1 MVIQKW
7 KVQGSPDS
15 PFGTV
20 CDSDRHAQETL
31 MEGRKGT
38 ALAESNQA
46 QSKMNFLPIEMTSLL
61 WVITMSNI

>member
-7 KVQGSPDS
+7 KVQGSTDGLS

-20 CDSDRHAQETL
+20 CDSDRHVHETL
-31 MEGRKGT
+31 VEGRKGT

-46 QSKMNFLPIEMTSLL
+46 QSKMNFTDWNDI
-61 WVITMSNI
+61 IIMSHYDE

>member
-15 PFGTV
+15 LSPSGTV
-20 CDSDRHAQETL
+20 CDSDRHVQETL
-31 MEGRKGT
+31 VEGRKGT

-46 QSKMNFLPIEMTSLL
+46 QSKMNFIPIEMTSLL
-61 WVITMSNI
+61 